1 MKLIKKMQ
9 LLEIRSA
16 REALQRGAGHGLPF
30 LAPQQHSRHGE
41 HGLASGV
48 PGCAAPT
55 AAPGR
60 AVPRAGAAPAIL
72 GLLGSFVQPSWGW
85 RDGGMGMEGWSDGDG
100 AMQGG
105 CNGAGSA
112 ATCSSSRL
120 RSPRPGHPCPP
131 LRLCCFVFKPVI
143 VCRLFSFKMMF
154 RSSPLKQSLS
164 LPMGREYQRG
174 FSLFLC
180 FPLQA
185 WCCFVHK
192 LARLQINK

>member
-1 MKLIKKMQ
+1 M
-9 LLEIRSA
+9 ES
-16 REALQRGAGHGLPF
+16 
-30 LAPQQHSRHGE
+30 
-41 HGLASGV
+41 
-48 PGCAAPT
+48 T
-55 AAPGR
+55 AWPAECR
-60 AVPRAGAAPAIL
+60 AVWLPLQHQEGQCPGQEL
-72 GLLGSFVQPSWGW
+72 PHPSSGSWVPSCSLEGW

-131 LRLCCFVFKPVI
+131 LRFCCFVFKPVI
-143 VCRLFSFKMMF
+143 VFRLFSFKMMF

>member
-1 MKLIKKMQ
+1 MKEMQ
-9 LLEIRSA
+9 LLEIPSA

-30 LAPQQHSRHGE
+30 PAPQQHARRGE

-60 AVPRAGAAPAIL
+60 AMPKAGAAPAVL
-72 GLLGSFVQPSWGW
+72 GRLGSFVQPG
-85 RDGGMGMEGWSDGDG
+85 GMEGWGWSNGDG
-100 AMQGG
+100 AMQG
-105 CNGAGSA
+105 CCDGAGSA
-112 ATCSSSRL
+112 ATFSSSRL

-131 LRLCCFVFKPVI
+131 LGFGCFVFKPVI